1 MIHGRAGGLQ
11 VARHGATRRGA
22 RRGRWP
28 GPRPSSKRP
37 ASQASKAPERASLGP
52 PGVRADGDL
61 DQAARGRARRSD
73 HGLGQGDDP
82 GERIPTDK
90 SRYGEGLAYRDMADG
105 ALVIVIGALARRTRP
120 AIRGLGLVS

>member
-1 MIHGRAGGLQ
+1 MPRV
-11 VARHGATRRGA
+11 VARGEVGGQ
-22 RRGRWP
+22 GRVIEQTAGQP
-28 GPRPSSKRP
+28 GVE
-37 ASQASKAPERASLGP
+37 APERASLGP

-73 HGLGQGDDP
+73 HGLGQGDP

-105 ALVIVIGALARRTRP
+105 ALVIVIEGTR
-120 AIRGLGLVS
+120 GT